1 MIPGASLILNAK
13 RFIESFLMIQ
23 TKEGKLIPFRMNE
36 PQRRF
41 YEIIRRAWN
50 SRKPVRVIVLKARQ
64 EGISTVTEALLFWAT
79 STRQDIN
86 SLVVAHKDEST
97 ANLFRMDQRFYDYL
111 PPQIQPMTR
120 SSNGQEIIFDTPAK
134 LKGTAHGLRS
144 RIRCAT
150 AGGDGVGRSYTLQNV
165 HMSELAF
172 WPGDIL
178 ETYTGIMQAVPNKE
192 KTMVVI
198 ESTAKGY
205 NAFKKLWDDAVEAQR
220 EGVDGFIPV
229 FFPWYE
235 MREYRMEPPEGFT
248 RTAEE
253 RELAETFGLDDEQL
267 TWRRWCIR
275 TNCGGDIDLF
285 HQEYPCTPDEAFIST
300 GRCAFDKNALVLRRE
315 QVRGLV
321 WERGMFRVTKGL
333 DGKIESFV
341 WEKDERGPVRILKH
355 PEAGRPYVLGGDTA
369 GTGSDF
375 FAGQMIDNVTGQQVA
390 VIHHQMGERMFG
402 EQAWCLGM
410 YYNEALIG
418 LETNYSTYPEMVI
431 EELGYKKLYVR
442 ERYDNYTGKTAKAFG
457 FDTNT
462 ATRPVLVDN
471 LKDVVKTAIETV
483 TDYETLG
490 EMLTFV
496 YDDNWKPQAEQGE
509 HDDLVMALGIAHIIR
524 GQQRATVEAAKTG
537 GTSEWTPD
545 MWEDYRNASPK
556 MKERLIQRWGNP
568 NR

>member
-1 MIPGASLILNAK
+1 MNQGAGLILNAG
-13 RFIESFLMIQ
+13 RYIESFLMIQ
-23 TKEGKLIPFRMNE
+23 TKEGKLTPFRMNE

-41 YEIIRRAWN
+41 YEIVREAWN
-50 SRKPVRVIVLKARQ
+50 SGKPVRVIVLKARQ
-64 EGISTVTEALLFWAT
+64 EGISTVTEGLLFWAT

-111 PPQIQPMTR
+111 PPQIKPMTR

-134 LKGTAHGLRS
+134 LRGAAQGLRS

-235 MREYRMEPPEGFT
+235 MREYRMAPPAGLT

-267 TWRRWCIR
+267 AWRRWCVR
-275 TNCGGDIDLF
+275 TNCGGDLELF

-315 QVRGLV
+315 QVRGLT
-321 WERGMFRVTKGL
+321 WERGMFRITKGL
-333 DGKIESFV
+333 DGKIQSYR
-341 WEKDERGPVRILKH
+341 WEPDERGPVRILKH

-369 GTGSDF
+369 GTGSDY

-390 VIHHQMGERMFG
+390 VIHHQMGERMFA
-402 EQAWCLGM
+402 EQAYCLGM

-418 LETNYSTYPEMVI
+418 LETNYSTYPEMVL
-431 EELGYKKLYVR
+431 EELGYKNLYVR
-442 ERYDNYTGKTAKAFG
+442 ERYDNYTGKTAQAYG

-509 HDDLVMALGIAHIIR
+509 HDDLVMALGIAHLIR
-524 GQQRATVEAAKTG
+524 GQQRAVAETPKDGGKAA
-537 GTSEWTPD
+537 WTPD
-545 MWEDYRNASPK
+545 MWEDYRHASTE
-556 MKERLIQRWGNP
+556 MKEYLISKWGNP
-568 NR
+568 R

>member
-1 MIPGASLILNAK
+1 MIPGADLILNA
-13 RFIESFLMIQ
+13 RRYIESFLMIQ
-23 TKEGKLIPFRMNE
+23 TKEGKLVPFRLNE

-41 YEIIRRAWN
+41 YEIVREAWN

-64 EGISTVTEALLFWAT
+64 EGISTVTEALLFWAS

-111 PPQIQPMTR
+111 PQEIKPMTR
-120 SSNGQEIIFDTPAK
+120 SSNGQEIIFDAPAK
-134 LKGTAHGLRS
+134 LKGAAQGLRS

-220 EGVDGFIPV
+220 EGVDGFLPV
-229 FFPWYE
+229 FFPWFE
-235 MREYRMEPPEGFT
+235 MQEYRMEPPEGFT

-267 TWRRWCIR
+267 AWRRWCIR

-315 QVRGLV
+315 QVRTFV
-321 WERGMFRVTKGL
+321 WERGAFRITKGL
-333 DGKIESFV
+333 DGKIESFA

-369 GTGSDF
+369 GTGSDY
-375 FAGQMIDNVTGQQVA
+375 FAGQMIDNVTGAQVA
-390 VIHHQMGERMFG
+390 VIHHQMGERMFA
-402 EQAWCLGM
+402 EQAYCLGL
-410 YYNEALIG
+410 YYNEALLGI
-418 LETNYSTYPEMVI
+418 ETNYSTYPEMVI
-431 EELGYKKLYVR
+431 EELGYKNLYVR

-471 LKDVVKTAIETV
+471 LKDVVKSAIETV

-524 GQQRATVEAAKTG
+524 GQQRATVEAEEAG
-537 GTSEWTPD
+537 GAAEWTPD
-545 MWEDYRNASPK
+545 MWEDYRNADARTK
-556 MKERLIQRWGNP
+556 KYLTEKWGNP
-568 NR
+568 KG